1 MPSINI
7 EMPTSEINKYL
18 SAMDDT
24 VRNKVVK
31 YTVSNLARR
40 ATSAVKTSI
49 TTAYNIS
56 KKNVPIK
63 QLLASD
69 GINQL
74 ISGSNRDVNSAV
86 FNPVQTAT
94 GVDIQIERG
103 ETKTIN
109 HAFLTTVGSGHD
121 GAFQRKG
128 AARLP
133 IIEVHTVNIGK
144 LLKTDWLKGIVNA
157 TITQYAQDDFIKKYN
172 SFNK

>member
-1 MPSINI
+1 MPNISI

-24 VRNKVVK
+24 VRNKVIK

-49 TTAYNIS
+49 TGAYNVS
-56 KKNVPIK
+56 KKNIPIK
-63 QLLASD
+63 QLLAPD

-74 ISGSNRDVNSAV
+74 ISGSNRDVNSAD
-86 FNPVQTAT
+86 FNPTQTAT

-103 ETKTIN
+103 QTKQID
-109 HAFLTTVGSGHD
+109 HAFLTMVGAGHD
-121 GAFQRKG
+121 GAFIRKG
-128 AARLP
+128 TARLP

-157 TITQYAQDDFIKKYN
+157 TITQYAQDDFIRKYQ

>member
-1 MPSINI
+1 MPNISIS
-7 EMPTSEINKYL
+7 MPTEQINAYL

-24 VRNKVVK
+24 VRNKVIK

-40 ATSAVKTSI
+40 ATSAVKSSI

-74 ISGSNRDVNSAV
+74 ISGSNRDVNSAD
-86 FNPVQTAT
+86 FNPTQTAT

-103 ETKTIN
+103 ETKWTS
-109 HAFLTTVGSGHD
+109 TPV
-121 GAFQRKG
+121 
-128 AARLP
+128 AR
-133 IIEVHTVNIGK
+133 
-144 LLKTDWLKGIVNA
+144 
-157 TITQYAQDDFIKKYN
+157 YDFISTASRHYTAADAL
-172 SFNK
+172 SAPRWPHRVCQ